1 MRSNSHIN
9 WVSKTSCFVVQYASM
24 SVLQFFSPTKGRV
37 NQVEVIGDIVSFIRE
52 DHNALY
58 NLAIGTDSHSREDD
72 APRSVEFVTALV
84 IHRKGFG
91 GRYFWQKKVVDKV
104 ATLRDRIYM
113 ETMLSVNFAQSFL
126 PELKM
131 ALTNGETY
139 DLEIHIDVGEKGQTR
154 EMIKEVVGIVVGN
167 GFTAK
172 TKPESYGASIVAD
185 KHT

>member
-1 MRSNSHIN
+1 MI
-9 WVSKTSCFVVQYASM
+9 KYVV
-24 SVLQFFSPTKGRV
+24 VKNDFFSPTSGKLD
-37 NQVEVIGDIVSFIRE
+37 QEEVIADIVSFIRE
-52 DHNALY
+52 DSEALY
-58 NLAIGTDSHSREDD
+58 NLAIGTDSHGKDPSSGE
-72 APRSVEFVTALV
+72 PKSVEFVTALV

-91 GRYFWQKKVVDKV
+91 GRYFWQRRVVDKV
-104 ATLRDRIYM
+104 ATLRGRIYM

-131 ALTNGETY
+131 AFTNGEKY

-154 EMIKEVVGIVVGN
+154 VMIKEVVGIVVGN

-172 TKPESYGASIVAD
+172 TKPDSYGASIVAD